1 MMMRGASVVLGT
13 VLIAA
18 CATPVADRVAEPKV
32 PGPARVT
39 LERTLGAICAI
50 DGPVAGLECTYPAP
64 SSVARN
70 AMIEVNSNADIIAD
84 RLDATPSLGPLHGV
98 PVALKDNIETGDWMR
113 TTAGSLALINHRAA
127 RDAHLVTR
135 LRDAG
140 VVIVGKTNLSEWAN
154 FRSTQSVSGWSS
166 VGGQTRHALDPARNP
181 CGSSSGSAVAVA
193 TGIVPLAVGTETDG
207 SIICPAS
214 INGIVGI
221 KPTLGLVSRSGIV
234 PLSLSQDTAGPM
246 ARDVKSAAL
255 LLAAMAGTD
264 PDDAATQRIP
274 EGLLPLTP
282 DFRDD
287 ALAGKRIGVLRSYG
301 GAGNVPAVEAAYTR
315 SLARLEAAGAVL
327 VDPIEIDTTGM
338 GAAEYTVLLHEFR
351 DDLNAYLEARLMIP
365 DSLAELIAFNEANA
379 DAVMPHFGQEIFLAA
394 EATGGRAAPEYAEAL
409 ARSKSIS
416 RGGLDGAF
424 DTHELDAI
432 VAPSNGPAWP
442 TDYENGDGFS
452 VGSSSLAAVS
462 GYPSIT
468 VPAGAADGLPL
479 GLSFIGREWHDREI
493 VEFAFAFEQV
503 RKD

>member
-1 MMMRGASVVLGT
+1 MMIRRVVLTLGA
-13 VLIAA
+13 VALVA
-18 CATPVADRVAEPKV
+18 CAMPVADPVTAPKV

-50 DGPVAGLECTYPAP
+50 DGPVAGLECTHPAP
-64 SSVARN
+64 PSVARN

-98 PVALKDNIETGDWMR
+98 PVALKDNIETADGMR
-113 TTAGSLALINHRAA
+113 TTAGSLALINYRAA
-127 RDAHLVTR
+127 KDAHLVMR
-135 LRDAG
+135 LREAG

-154 FRSTQSVSGWSS
+154 FRSTRSVSGWSS
-166 VGGQTRHALDPARNP
+166 AGGQTRHALDPARNP

-255 LLAAMAGTD
+255 LLAAMAGAD
-264 PDDAATQRIP
+264 PEDAATQRIP
-274 EGLLPLTP
+274 EGLLPLKP
-282 DFRDD
+282 DFRADV
-287 ALAGKRIGVLRSYG
+287 LSGKRIGVLRTYG
-301 GAGNVPAVEAAYTR
+301 GAGNVPVVEAAFTR
-315 SLARLEAAGAVL
+315 ALARLEAAGAVL
-327 VDPIEIDTTGM
+327 IDPIEIDTTGM
-338 GAAEYTVLLHEFR
+338 GAAEYAVLLHEFR
-351 DDLNAYLEARLMIP
+351 DDLNAYLEARLLIP
-365 DSLAELIAFNEANA
+365 DSLAELIAYNESNA
-379 DAVMPHFGQEIFLAA
+379 DTVMPHFGQEIFLAA

-409 ARSKSIS
+409 ARSKLIS

-424 DTHELDAI
+424 DAHALDAI

-442 TDYENGDGFS
+442 TDYKNGDGFS

-468 VPAGAADGLPL
+468 VPADTADGLPL
-479 GLSFIGREWHDREI
+479 GLSFVGREWHDREI
-493 VEFAFAFEQV
+493 IEFAFAFE
-503 RKD
+503 RAGTD